1 MNEAIKWLIS
11 QPWGDIIVSL
21 FGMLITALLSLAL
34 LALVLAVIGAVLL
47 SLVALAV
54 NIVEQHRGDQ
64 K

>member
-11 QPWGDIIVSL
+11 QPWGDINVSL
-21 FGMLITALLSLAL
+21 FGLLITALFSLAL

-47 SLVALAV
+47 SLVALVV
-54 NIVEQHRGDQ
+54 NIVEQHTGGQ